1 MAKALYIHLPFCQAK
16 CAYCDFNS
24 FARSEHL
31 IDDYLQ
37 ALATEL
43 KLLAVENR
51 GEALSTIYIGGG
63 TPSVL
68 APSQLEFL
76 FAMIRETFEFDGGAG
91 VRDVGVHGAS
101 EPDLSNIVDLR
112 KQVSGFEYTIEVNP
126 GTLTPAKIATIQAGG
141 INRVSIGG
149 QAFQDHLL
157 AGLGRIHNGAEII
170 SAVAELKAAGFHN
183 LSLDLMFGIPGQT
196 IADLKDSLE
205 KALALDLPHLSVYS
219 LILEEG
225 TAFGRLAAEG
235 KLDLPSESDELAMF
249 ELVVS
254 TLKENGYI
262 HYEISNF
269 ARPGHESRHN
279 TTYWLNEEYLGAG
292 AGAHGYL
299 HGVRYENQPDIEK
312 YISTLI
318 GSNSLTGNNLTSGL
332 SGTDRLENL
341 QIIRHQPSIIEQQE
355 NTMILGLR
363 MLAGVS
369 LAAYRARYG
378 SDLLADYADEIARL
392 LRAGLV
398 ELVPASSTPA
408 ADKPDTRFHLDTRLH
423 LTPQGLLFGD
433 RVFAEF
439 LR

>member
-1 MAKALYIHLPFCQAK
+1 MAKALYIHLPFCAAK

-43 KLLAVENR
+43 KLLVGENR
-51 GEALSTIYIGGG
+51 GEVLSTIYIGGG

-76 FAMIRETFEFDGGAG
+76 FATIRENFEFDGARDEGVHGAG
-91 VRDVGVHGAS
+91 VRDVGSH
-101 EPDLSNIVDLR
+101 DLSNIV
-112 KQVSGFEYTIEVNP
+112 EYTIEINP
-126 GTLTPAKIATIQAGG
+126 GTLTPVKIAAIQAGG
-141 INRVSIGG
+141 INRVSIGA
-149 QAFQDHLL
+149 QAFQDHLI
-157 AGLGRIHNGAEII
+157 AGLGRIHNAAEIVT
-170 SAVAELKAAGFHN
+170 AVEELKAAGLHN

-196 IADLKDSLE
+196 LADLKISLDQ
-205 KALALDLPHLSVYS
+205 AIALDLPHLSVYS

-225 TAFGRLAAEG
+225 TTFGRLAAEG

-249 ELVVS
+249 ELVMS
-254 TLKENGYI
+254 TLKENGYN
-262 HYEISNF
+262 HYEISNY
-269 ARPGHESRHN
+269 ARPGFESRHN
-279 TTYWLNEEYLGAG
+279 TTYWQNEEYLGAG

-318 GSNSLTGNNLTSGL
+318 GSNSLIGNNLTSGL
-332 SGTDRLENL
+332 LDSAGLDNL
-341 QIIRHQPSIIEQQE
+341 QIIRHQPSIIEQRE

-369 LAAYRARYG
+369 LGAYRARYG
-378 SDLLADYADEIARL
+378 SDLLADYADEIVHL
-392 LRAGLV
+392 LQAGLV
-398 ELVPASSTPA
+398 ELVPASSVPA
-408 ADKPDTRFHLDTRLH
+408 ADKPDTRFHLDTRLR
-423 LTPQGLLFGD
+423 LTPKGLIFGNQ
-433 RVFAEF
+433 VFAEF
-439 LR
+439 LK

>member
-68 APSQLEFL
+68 EPRQLEFL

-312 YISTLI
+312 YISTLT
-318 GSNSLTGNNLTSGL
+318 GGELLTGG
-332 SGTDRLENL
+332 LENL
-341 QIIRHQPSIIEQQE
+341 QIIRHQPSITEQRE

-369 LAAYRARYG
+369 LNAYRDRYG
-378 SDLLADYADEIARL
+378 SDLLADYADEIERL
-392 LRAGLV
+392 IRSGLV
-398 ELVPASSTPA
+398 ELVPASSVPA
-408 ADKPDTRFHLDTRLH
+408 ADKPDTRFHIDTRLR
-423 LTPQGLLFGD
+423 LTPKGLIFGNQ
-433 RVFAEF
+433 VFAEF
-439 LR
+439 LE

>member
-1 MAKALYIHLPFCQAK
+1 MAKALYIHLPFCAAK

-24 FARSEHL
+24 FAQSEHL

-43 KLLAVENR
+43 KLLAGENR
-51 GEALSTIYIGGG
+51 GETLSTIYIGGG

-76 FAMIRETFEFDGGAG
+76 FAMIRENFEF
-91 VRDVGVHGAS
+91 AS
-101 EPDLSNIVDLR
+101 D
-112 KQVSGFEYTIEVNP
+112 FEYTIEVNP
-126 GTLTPAKIATIQAGG
+126 GTLTPAKIATIQAGS

-170 SAVAELKAAGFHN
+170 SAVEELKTAGLHN

-196 IADLKDSLE
+196 IADLEDSIVQ
-205 KALALDLPHLSVYS
+205 ALALDLPHLSVYS

-225 TAFGRLAAEG
+225 TTFGRLAAEG

-249 ELVVS
+249 ELVMS
-254 TLKENGYI
+254 TLKENGYS

-269 ARPGHESRHN
+269 ARPGYESRHN

-299 HGVRYENQPDIEK
+299 HGVRYENQPNLEK
-312 YISTLI
+312 YISTLT
-318 GSNSLTGNNLTSGL
+318 GGELLTGG
-332 SGTDRLENL
+332 LENL
-341 QIIRHQPSIIEQQE
+341 QIIRHRPSITEQQE

-369 LAAYRARYG
+369 LSAYRDRYG
-378 SDLLADYADEIARL
+378 SDLIADYADEIERL
-392 LRAGLV
+392 IQADLV
-398 ELVPASSTPA
+398 EFVSTLPTADAGDSS
-408 ADKPDTRFHLDTRLH
+408 DQRLR
-423 LTPQGLLFGD
+423 LTQQGLIFGNQ
-433 RVFAEF
+433 VFAEF
-439 LR
+439 LKQ

>member
-43 KLLAVENR
+43 KLLAGENR

-68 APSQLEFL
+68 EPRQLEFL
-76 FAMIRETFEFDGGAG
+76 FASIWENFEF
-91 VRDVGVHGAS
+91 VG
-101 EPDLSNIVDLR
+101 D
-112 KQVSGFEYTIEVNP
+112 FEYTIEVNP
-126 GTLTPAKIATIQAGG
+126 GTLTPAKIVAIQAGG
-141 INRVSIGG
+141 VNRVSIGG

-157 AGLGRIHNGAEII
+157 TGLGRIHNGAEII
-170 SAVAELKAAGFHN
+170 SAVEELKAVGFRN

-196 IADLKDSLE
+196 IADLKASLDQ
-205 KALALDLPHLSVYS
+205 ALALDLPHLSVYS

-225 TAFGRLAAEG
+225 TPFGRLSAEG

-249 ELVVS
+249 ELVMT

-269 ARPGHESRHN
+269 ASLGYESRHN

-299 HGVRYENQPDIEK
+299 NGVRYENQPNLEQ
-312 YISTLI
+312 YISTLL
-318 GSNSLTGNNLTSGL
+318 GCESHTDSEPHAGGNSLTDDNLTSGL
-332 SGTDRLENL
+332 SGIDGLENL
-341 QIIRHQPSIIEQQE
+341 QIIRHQPSINEQQE

-369 LAAYRARYG
+369 LKAYRDRYG
-378 SDLLADYADEIARL
+378 NDLKDDYADEIERL
-392 LRAGLV
+392 IRAGLV
-398 ELVPASSTPA
+398 ELAPAPSAPA
-408 ADKPDTRFHLDTRLH
+408 TDVGDLSDHRLR
-423 LTPQGLLFGD
+423 LTPQGLIFGNQ
-433 RVFAEF
+433 VFAEF
-439 LR
+439 LKQ

>member
-1 MAKALYIHLPFCQAK
+1 MAKALYIHLPFCAAK

-43 KLLAVENR
+43 KLLVGENR
-51 GEALSTIYIGGG
+51 GEVLSTIYIGGG

-76 FAMIRETFEFDGGAG
+76 FATIRENFEFDGARDEGVHGAG
-91 VRDVGVHGAS
+91 VRDVGSH
-101 EPDLSNIVDLR
+101 DLSNIV
-112 KQVSGFEYTIEVNP
+112 EYTIEINP
-126 GTLTPAKIATIQAGG
+126 GTLTPVKIAAIQAGG
-141 INRVSIGG
+141 INRVSIGA
-149 QAFQDHLL
+149 QAFQDHLI
-157 AGLGRIHNGAEII
+157 AGLGRIHNAAEIVT
-170 SAVAELKAAGFHN
+170 AVEELKAAGLHN

-196 IADLKDSLE
+196 LADLKISLDQ
-205 KALALDLPHLSVYS
+205 AIALDLPHLSVYS

-225 TAFGRLAAEG
+225 TTFGRLAAEG

-249 ELVVS
+249 ELVMS
-254 TLKENGYI
+254 TLKENGYN
-262 HYEISNF
+262 HYEISNY
-269 ARPGHESRHN
+269 ARPGYESRHN
-279 TTYWLNEEYLGAG
+279 TTYWQNEEYLGAG

-318 GSNSLTGNNLTSGL
+318 GSNSLIGNNLTSGL
-332 SGTDRLENL
+332 LDSAGLDNL
-341 QIIRHQPSIIEQQE
+341 QIIRHQPSIIEQRE

-369 LAAYRARYG
+369 LGAYRARYG
-378 SDLLADYADEIARL
+378 SDLLADYADEIVHL
-392 LRAGLV
+392 LQAGLV
-398 ELVPASSTPA
+398 ELVPASSVPA
-408 ADKPDTRFHLDTRLH
+408 ADKPDTRFHLDTRLR
-423 LTPQGLLFGD
+423 LTPKGLIFGNQ
-433 RVFAEF
+433 VFAEF
-439 LR
+439 LK